1 MPRTTSPVAL
11 IKGRKIRVTRL
22 DGCGR
27 PVYGEYG
34 QAVSEGIVT
43 VNFTANTVETDEI
56 NVPNFSGDVCVY
68 EPSVTTL
75 AGYGLEIEFCAVDL
89 DVFEMITGQSLVFDY
104 NGNVVG
110 LEVDTKVDVDDKG
123 FALEVWAGAPV
134 GDVCEDPNAE
144 GSYGYILLPRLEG
157 GYLGDFSIENGSITF
172 TVTGASTRE
181 GNQWGNGPYSVM
193 LDQTGAPATL
203 FQGVS
208 KTAALRLQIVNMAP
222 PVSAVGARPLLNPT
236 LPALTSIAATEGG
249 TPLTTE
255 FTTTPAATGATWWDF
270 GDGEWDY
277 VVAPGAT
284 DHVYEAAGTYTV
296 RASQNGVKWTTTDVV
311 VPYP

>member
-56 NVPNFSGDVCVY
+56 NVPNFAGENCVY

-104 NGNVVG
+104 AGNVVG

-123 FALEVWAGAPV
+123 FALEVWAGAPA
-134 GDVCEDPNAE
+134 GDVCDDPNAQ
-144 GSYGYILLPRLEG
+144 GAFGYILLPRLEG

-181 GNQWGNGPYSVM
+181 GNQWGTGPYSVM
-193 LDQTGAPATL
+193 LDQDGEPAVL
-203 FQGVS
+203 SQGVS

-222 PVSAVGARPLLNPT
+222 PASAVGARPLLNPA
-236 LPALTSIAATEGG
+236 LPAFTALTATEGD
-249 TPLTTE
+249 TPLTAE
-255 FTTTPAATGATWWDF
+255 LATTPAATGPTWWDF
-270 GDGEWDY
+270 GDLGWDY

-284 DHVYEAAGTYTV
+284 DHAFAEAGTYTV
-296 RASQNGVKWTTTDVV
+296 RASQNGVDWTSVEVV
-311 VPYP
+311 VPFA

>member
-1 MPRTTSPVAL
+1 MPRTSNSVAL

-56 NVPNFSGDVCVY
+56 NVPNFSGEVCVY

-104 NGNVVG
+104 SGNVVG
-110 LEVDTKVDVDDKG
+110 LEVDTKIEVDDMG

-134 GDVCEDPNAE
+134 GDVCEDPNAQ
-144 GSYGYILLPRLEG
+144 GSFGYILLPRLEG

-181 GNQWGNGPYSVM
+181 GNQWGTGPYSVM
-193 LDQTGAPATL
+193 LDDDGLPAVL
-203 FQGVS
+203 SQAVS
-208 KTAALRLQIVNMAP
+208 KTAALRLQLVNMTP
-222 PVSAVGARPLLNPT
+222 PATALGARPLLNPE
-236 LPALTSIAATEGG
+236 LPALTTITAAEGD
-249 TPLTTE
+249 TPQAAE
-255 FTTTPAATGATWWDF
+255 FTVTPTATGSTWWDF

-284 DHVYEAAGTYTV
+284 
-296 RASQNGVKWTTTDVV
+296 
-311 VPYP
+311 